1 MQKCKTK
8 IVATLGPASSD
19 YETIKALA
27 NSGMDLARINMSHGT
42 YEEHSK
48 KIKIIERLQNEG
60 YLIAIMTDLKGPKIR
75 CGVFENNGVDFE
87 TGDITRIIKEDVVG
101 NKERFT
107 TTYKGLYEDLSI
119 GDKFTFDDG
128 LLLFEVIGKETKEE
142 TLVCRALNNHFLKS
156 KKGLNAPNIKLLND
170 YISDVDRRDIE
181 YICTQNV
188 NYIAAS
194 FVRRKEDLIEL
205 KNMLV
210 EHGRE
215 DIKIV
220 AKIESPEGVSN
231 MDEILEI
238 SNAVM
243 VARGD
248 LGVEV
253 DLEEVPFIQKQ
264 LIKKCNIAGK
274 PVIVATHML
283 ESMQTSL
290 RPTRAEVSDVFN
302 AVLDG
307 ADAVMLSGESASGK
321 YPVESIEVQVRIAKK
336 AEEILDYERFASD
349 FYESSNKSQGDAI
362 GISVSKSCLMLDAK
376 LVVIVSNS
384 FTAARKLAKFK
395 IKSPILSVV
404 KDKSLAIALNGLYYG
419 ITAIC
424 DEKEQEYSY
433 EDKERLA
440 LDLAKKYGV
449 KEGETIIFVGSNS
462 KINKSNAMKILQV
475 E

>member
-1 MQKCKTK
+1 MDDCKTK
-8 IVATLGPASSD
+8 LVATLGPSSSD
-19 YETIKALA
+19 YETIKELVLA
-27 NSGMDLARINMSHGT
+27 GLDLARINMSHGT
-42 YEEHSK
+42 YEEHAA
-48 KIKIIERLQNEG
+48 KIKIIERLQDEG
-60 YLIAIMTDLKGPKIR
+60 HLVAIMTDLKGPKIR
-75 CGVFENNGVDFE
+75 CGNFENDGVQFNE
-87 TGDITRIIKEDVVG
+87 GDITRIVKEDVLG

-119 GDKFTFDDG
+119 GNVFTFDDG
-128 LLLFEVIGKETKEE
+128 VLSFEVIDKEKDNEAI
-142 TLVCRALNNHFLKS
+142 VCKALNSHYLKNR
-156 KKGLNAPNIKLLND
+156 KGLNAPNIKLMNE
-170 YISDVDRRDIE
+170 YISEVDLRDLE
-181 YICTQNV
+181 FICSQNV
-188 NYIAAS
+188 DYIAAS
-194 FVRRKEDLIEL
+194 FVRRQEDIIEL
-205 KNMLV
+205 KKVLV

-220 AKIESPEGVSN
+220 SKIESPEGVN
-231 MDEILEI
+231 NIDEILEV

-253 DLEEVPFIQKQ
+253 ALEDVPFIQKQ
-264 LIKKCNIAGK
+264 VIKKCNIAGK

-283 ESMQTSL
+283 ESMQITP

-307 ADAVMLSGESASGK
+307 ADAIMLSGESASGK
-321 YPVESIEVQVRIAKK
+321 YPVESVQVQARIAKK
-336 AEEILDYERFASD
+336 AEEILDYEKFASE

-395 IKSPILSVV
+395 IKAPVLAVV
-404 KDKSLAIALNGLYYG
+404 KDKDLAITLNGLYYG

-424 DEKEQEYSY
+424 NDREQDLTYEEKEQ
-433 EDKERLA
+433 LA
-440 LDLAKKYGV
+440 LDLAKKMGV
-449 KEGETIIFVGSNS
+449 KPKETIIFVGSNS

>member
-1 MQKCKTK
+1 MEACKTK
-8 IVATLGPASSD
+8 LVATLGPSSSD
-19 YETIKALA
+19 YETIKQFAEAGL
-27 NSGMDLARINMSHGT
+27 DLARINMSHGT

-48 KIKIIERLQNEG
+48 KIEIIEKLQEEG

-75 CGVFENNGVDFE
+75 CGMFEDGGVEFNK
-87 TGDITRIIKEDVVG
+87 GDITRIVKEDVLG
-101 NKERFT
+101 TKDRFT
-107 TTYKGLYEDLSI
+107 TTYKGLYEDLSV
-119 GDKFTFDDG
+119 GDKFNFDDG
-128 LLLFEVIGKETKEE
+128 MLIFEVVDKESSTN
-142 TLVCRALNNHFLKS
+142 TLVCKALNDHCLKN
-156 KKGLNAPNIKLLND
+156 KKGLNAPNIKLLNE
-170 YISDVDRRDIE
+170 YISSADLKDIE
-181 YICTQNV
+181 YICTKNI
-188 NYIAAS
+188 NYVAAS

-205 KNMLV
+205 KKILV
-210 EHGRE
+210 ANGRE

-231 MDEILEI
+231 IDEILEVC
-238 SNAVM
+238 NAVM

-253 DLEEVPFIQKQ
+253 ALEDVPFIQKQ
-264 LIKKCNIAGK
+264 IIKKCNIAGK

-283 ESMQTSL
+283 ESMQVSP

-302 AVLDG
+302 AILDG

-321 YPVESIEVQVRIAKK
+321 YPIDSIKVQTRIAKK
-336 AEEILDYERFASD
+336 AEEILDYERFASE

-362 GISVSKSCLMLDAK
+362 GISVAKSCLMLDAK

-395 IKSPILSVV
+395 IKAPILAVV
-404 KDKSLAIALNGLYYG
+404 KDKSLAISLNGLYYG
-419 ITAIC
+419 ITAIYN
-424 DEKEQEYSY
+424 EHEQEMTY
-433 EDKERLA
+433 EEKERLA
-440 LDLAKKYGV
+440 LELAKQYGV
-449 KEGETIIFVGSNS
+449 KEQETIIFVGSNS

>member
-1 MQKCKTK
+1 MKNCKTK
-8 IVATLGPASSD
+8 LVATLGPSSSD
-19 YETIKALA
+19 YETIKQFAI
-27 NSGMDLARINMSHGT
+27 SGMDLARINMSHGT

-48 KIKIIERLQNEG
+48 KIEIIEKLQDEG
-60 YLIAIMTDLKGPKIR
+60 YLMAIMTDLKGPKIR
-75 CGVFENNGVDFE
+75 CGCFENGGVNFE
-87 TGDITRIIKEDVVG
+87 SGDITRIVKEEVLG
-101 NKERFT
+101 NKNRFT
-107 TTYKGLYEDLSI
+107 TTYKDLYQDLSI

-128 LLLFEVIGKETKEE
+128 MLMFEVIDKEVDVE
-142 TLVCRALNNHFLKS
+142 TIVCKALNNHFLKNR
-156 KKGLNAPNIKLLND
+156 KGLNAPYIKLMNE
-170 YISDVDRRDIE
+170 YISDADIKDID
-181 YICTQNV
+181 YICTKNV
-188 NYIAAS
+188 NYVAAS
-194 FVRRKEDLIEL
+194 FVRRKDDLIQL

-210 EHGRE
+210 ERGRE

-220 AKIESPEGVSN
+220 AKIESPEGVN
-231 MDEILEI
+231 NIDEILEI

-253 DLEEVPFIQKQ
+253 ALEDVPFIQKQ
-264 LIKKCNIAGK
+264 IINKCNIAGK

-283 ESMQTSL
+283 ESMQNSP

-302 AVLDG
+302 AILDG

-321 YPVESIEVQVRIAKK
+321 YPIESIKVQSRIASK

-395 IKSPILSVV
+395 IKAPILAVV
-404 KDKSLAIALNGLYYG
+404 KDKKLAISLNGLYYG
-419 ITAIC
+419 IKAMYN
-424 DEKEQEYSY
+424 EKEQEFTY
-433 EDKERLA
+433 EEKENLA
-440 LDLAKKYGV
+440 LELAKEYGV
-449 KEGETIIFVGSNS
+449 KSQETIIFVSSNS
-462 KINKSNAMKILQV
+462 KNNKSNAMKILQV

>member
-8 IVATLGPASSD
+8 LVATLGPASSD
-19 YETIKALA
+19 YETIKQLA
-27 NSGMDLARINMSHGT
+27 EAGMDLARINMSHGT
-42 YEEHSK
+42 YEEHTN
-48 KIKIIERLQNEG
+48 KINIIERLHDEG

-75 CGVFENNGVDFE
+75 CGHFENDGIEFKS
-87 TGDITRIIKEDVVG
+87 GDITRIVKEDVIG
-101 NKERFT
+101 TKDRFT
-107 TTYKGLYEDLSI
+107 TTYKGLYEDLSV

-128 LLLFEVIGKETKEE
+128 MLAFEVIDKEVEGE
-142 TLVCRALNNHFLKS
+142 AIVCRALNNHFLKNR
-156 KKGLNAPNIKLLND
+156 KGLNAPNVKLMNE
-170 YISDVDRRDIE
+170 YISDVDLRDID

-205 KNMLV
+205 KNLLV
-210 EHGRE
+210 ERGRE

-220 AKIESPEGVSN
+220 AKIESPEGVNN
-231 MDEILEI
+231 MDEILDI

-253 DLEEVPFIQKQ
+253 DLEDVPFIQKQ
-264 LIKKCNIAGK
+264 IIKKCNIAGK

-283 ESMQTSL
+283 ESMQTSI

-302 AVLDG
+302 AILDG
-307 ADAVMLSGESASGK
+307 ADAVMLSGESASGQ
-321 YPVESIEVQVRIAKK
+321 YPVESINVQARIAKK

-376 LVVIVSNS
+376 VVVIVSNS

-395 IKSPILSVV
+395 IKAPIISVV
-404 KDKSLAIALNGLYYG
+404 KDKKLAISLNGLYYG
-419 ITAIC
+419 I
-424 DEKEQEYSY
+424 ESMYNEREQDMTY
-433 EDKERLA
+433 EEKERLA
-440 LDLAKKYGV
+440 MDLAKEYGV
-449 KEGETIIFVGSNS
+449 AVGETIIFVSSNS
-462 KINKSNAMKILQV
+462 KNNKSNAMKILQV